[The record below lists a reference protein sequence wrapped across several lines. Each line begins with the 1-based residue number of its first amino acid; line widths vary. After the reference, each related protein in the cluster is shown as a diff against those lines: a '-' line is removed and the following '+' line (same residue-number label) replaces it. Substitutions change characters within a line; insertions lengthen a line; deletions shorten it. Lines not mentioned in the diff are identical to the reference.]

1 MSRSNRIEID
11 IRPLNGGA
19 SNRVLPSDIS
29 EIVHNEYTNKY
40 LSNIGAYPTPEN
52 IEFVNHN
59 FSIDDALILPVWSR
73 GKLLIIPGMK
83 DREKDFDM
91 QELSR

>member
-1 MSRSNRIEID
+1 MSKSNRIEID
-11 IRPLNGGA
+11 IRLLNGGA
-19 SNRVLPSDIS
+19 ANRILPPDIS

-40 LSNIGAYPTPEN
+40 LSNIGAFPTAEN
-52 IEFVNHN
+52 IEFVNRN
-59 FSIDDALILPVWSR
+59 LSINDALILPVWSR